1 MSVELPE
8 GLGLDLPNMMQR
20 PTELGAVITMVEQNL
35 GRHPRSVLEIGVW
48 AGGTLTRFAR
58 RWPQA
63 TFLGIDPNPIDLL
76 GLEAEGL
83 PVVVGRS
90 QDEETMQAVEQL
102 TPEYGWEFVHID
114 GDHHYDEA
122 RADYEWARDV
132 LDARMIAL
140 HDVAPFNHPDIEVWR
155 LWHEIK
161 VSGVPCIEVR
171 HDAAGNYGYGLV
183 MPRG

>member
-1 MSVELPE
+1 MTETMPE

-35 GRHPRSVLEIGVW
+35 GRQPRSLLEIGVW
-48 AGGTLTRFAR
+48 QGGTLTRFSR

-63 TFLGIDPNPIDLL
+63 IPLGIDPNPIELDVSLIDR
-76 GLEAEGL
+76 
-83 PVVVGRS
+83 VVVGRS
-90 QDEETMQAVEQL
+90 QDQAVRLQVEAL
-102 TPEYGWEFVHID
+102 AGEVGWEFVHID
-114 GDHHYDEA
+114 GDHHYEEA

-132 LDARMIAL
+132 LGARVIAL

-161 VSGVPCIEVR
+161 CSGIPCVEIR
-171 HDAAGNYGYGLV
+171 HDAAGNYGYGV
-183 MPRG
+183 VFARG